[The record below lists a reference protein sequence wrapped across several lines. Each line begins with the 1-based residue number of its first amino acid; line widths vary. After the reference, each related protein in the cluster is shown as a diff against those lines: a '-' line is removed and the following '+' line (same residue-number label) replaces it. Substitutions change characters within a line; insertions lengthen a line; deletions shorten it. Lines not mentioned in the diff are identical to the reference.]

1 MANSIKK
8 GIERE
13 REIIRAGVR
22 SIYTPYRPINSL
34 ELFSGRK
41 EEVIR
46 LIEHMNTPGQHI
58 LLYGDRGVGK
68 TSLANILAIV
78 LKQVADGILIEKRCD
93 STDTFASIVA
103 KPLTGVGVD
112 VNLSATQRQKTV
124 SGELEAGIQLIKG
137 KANTEKS
144 TIDTFNGIGEQ
155 ANSPAWVAEKLKDT
169 SALFII
175 DEVDALVAN
184 SDRRKIAELIKHLS
198 DAGSPF
204 KIMIVGISE
213 TAEKLT
219 GGHPSV
225 HRCLKETK
233 LNRMSEEELAEIVTN
248 GSEKLDLDFEEQAI
262 RAIENLSAGYPHFTH
277 LLALKC
283 AEDAIAQDRSRIS
296 LRDLNHALNAAVQDA
311 EGTLKLLYD
320 TAVRSYQAADMY
332 RLIVRAAAYCATPT
346 SEFTSRELREKIKL
360 FSGETVSQQVLN
372 NYFKKL
378 VSDGEDKILQRL
390 AVGVYRFSDPRMPS
404 FVRIV
409 EGKLS

>member
-1 MANSIKK
+1 MADSIKK
-8 GIERE
+8 LIERE
-13 REIIRAGVR
+13 KEILRAGVR
-22 SIYTPYRPINSL
+22 KIYTPYKPIKSID
-34 ELFSGRK
+34 LFSGRR
-41 EEVIR
+41 EEVHR
-46 LIEHMNTPGQHI
+46 LIEHMNTPGQHV

-68 TSLANILAIV
+68 TSLANILVIV
-78 LKQVADGILIEKRCD
+78 LKGMDHGVLIEKRCD

-103 KPLTGVGVD
+103 KPLSGVGVD
-112 VNLSATQRQKTV
+112 VTLSATQRQKTV
-124 SGELEAGIQLIKG
+124 SGELEAGIQIIKG

-144 TIDTFNGIGEQ
+144 SIDIFNGIGEQ

-184 SDRRKIAELIKHLS
+184 SDRRKVAELIKHLS

-204 KIMIVGISE
+204 KIMIVGIAE

-225 HRCLKETK
+225 HRCLNETK
-233 LNRMSEEELAEIVTN
+233 LNRMSEEELAEIVTT
-248 GSEKLDLDFEEQAI
+248 GSEKLGLDFEEQAI
-262 RAIENLSAGYPHFTH
+262 HAIGEFSAGYPYFTH

-283 AEDAIAQDRSRIS
+283 AEEAIAEGRSRIT
-296 LRDLNHALNAAVQDA
+296 LRDLNPALNAAAQDA
-311 EGTLKLLYD
+311 EGTLKTLYD
-320 TAVRSYQAADMY
+320 TAVRSYQTADMY
-332 RLIVRAAAYCATPT
+332 RLIVRAAAYCATDK

-360 FSGETVSQQVLN
+360 FSGESVSQNTLS

-378 VSDGEDKILQRL
+378 VSNGEDKILQRL
-390 AVGVYRFSDPRMPS
+390 AIGVYRFSDPRMPS